1 MPLLYFYR
9 HFFGM
14 IGDEKMSLDKSTNK
28 KITIKFISA
37 WQQIF
42 KFKINLNVQFYFE
55 FKIK

>member
-37 WQQIF
+37 WQQIL
-42 KFKINLNVQFYFE
+42 NL
-55 FKIK
+55 K

>member
-42 KFKINLNVQFYFE
+42 KFKINLNVQFCFE
-55 FKIK
+55 FKIE